1 MPPPRALVKTAM
13 AMHEFWYRLS
23 GGVLGGKLMG
33 VPCLLLTTTG
43 RKSGRRRTTP
53 LMYLA
58 DGDDLVIVASFGGSP
73 QHPVW
78 FLNLRAD
85 PEAEVQVGREQ
96 RRVVAHVTDDDDR
109 ARLWPRR
116 VEVYKS
122 YADYQ
127 TRTTRKIPVVRLKP
141 RS

>member
-1 MPPPRALVKTAM
+1 MPPPRALMKTVM

-43 RKSGRRRTTP
+43 RKSGRARTTP
-53 LMYLA
+53 LMYLP

-78 FLNLRAD
+78 FLNLRAH
-85 PEAEVQVGREQ
+85 PEAEVQAGREH
-96 RRVVAHVTDDDDR
+96 RNVVAHVTDDEDR
-109 ARLWPRR
+109 GRLWPRL
-116 VEVYKS
+116 VEMYKS

>member
-1 MPPPRALVKTAM
+1 MPPPRFVIKTAM
-13 AMHEFWYRLS
+13 AMHEFWYRMS

-43 RKSGRRRTTP
+43 RKSGRPRTTP

-78 FLNLRAD
+78 FLNLRAN
-85 PEAEVQVGREQ
+85 PEAEVQVGREH
-96 RRVVAHVTDDDDR
+96 RKVVAHVTEDTDR
-109 ARLWPRR
+109 AALWPRV

-141 RS
+141 RN